1 MPNTKFDFSGYATKN
16 DLKCADGRVIIKDA
30 FKHQSGQTVPLVWQH
45 LHNEPANILGHAI
58 LENRE
63 DGVYCYALFNDTEAG
78 QNAKS
83 LVEHKDISALS
94 IHANQ
99 LKQKGADVLH
109 GMIREVSLVLAGAN
123 PGALIDNLSF
133 AHGDGSFV
141 DDETEAIIYTG
152 LEFEHADGVSEMTPE
167 TMLKMTPEKMMRMMS
182 QMMSEMTPEMV
193 LKMSSEMPPEMVSKM
208 VSAMNSDN
216 QIMMHAADAAD
227 NEKTLGDVFDTFTE
241 EQKNV
246 VYALI
251 AKAIEGE
258 DAEDDAGD
266 DNVEHGDSGEKTI
279 AEVFDTLTEEQK
291 NVVYAMIAHAVDGED
306 LDHGNDEGDVNMK
319 KNVFDNTTEQD
330 NAANTLTHEQMGE
343 IVGDAQR
350 YGSLKESFIAHATT
364 YGFDPI
370 SVLFPDAVST
380 NVNGP
385 ETLKRVDTWVENVLG
400 ESTHTPFARIKT
412 TVANI
417 TADEA
422 RAKGYVT
429 GALTKD
435 EIIPLLKR
443 ITTPTTIY
451 KKQKLDRDDMVD
463 ITDFDVVVWLKNEM
477 RGMLNEEL
485 ARVILIGD
493 GRSAAHEDKINET
506 NIRPIATDDTAMYIS
521 RSIMPTATLADD
533 MIDELIRARKNYKGS
548 GSPTLFTSTDFLTD
562 MLLVKDTLGRRLYNN
577 VGELASVLRVSK
589 IVEVE
594 PMNTATRY
602 VSPTQ
607 TNNVLGII
615 VNMKDYT
622 IGADKGGQVAM
633 FDDFDIDYNQ
643 YKYLIETRVSG
654 ALTKPKSAIVIE
666 RAGVIG

>member
-16 DLKCADGRVIIKDA
+16 GLRCADGRIIIKDA
-30 FKHQSGQTVPLVWQH
+30 FKHQSGKTVPLVWQH

-63 DGVYCYALFNDTEAG
+63 DGVYCYAVFNDTEAG
-78 QNAKS
+78 QNAKA
-83 LVEHKDISALS
+83 LVDHKDISALS

-152 LEFEHADGVSEMTPE
+152 LEFEHADGGSEMTPE
-167 TMLKMTPEKMMRMMS
+167 MMMKTKPETMMRMMS
-182 QMMSEMTPEMV
+182 RMMSEMTPEMI
-193 LKMSSEMPPEMVSKM
+193 LKMTSEMPPEMVSRM
-208 VSAMNSDN
+208 MSDINSDE
-216 QIMMHAADAAD
+216 QRMMHAAGDDKATAD
-227 NEKTLGDVFDTFTE
+227 EKTLGDVFDTFTE

-258 DAEDDAGD
+258 DEDAGEDDVQHND
-266 DNVEHGDSGEKTI
+266 SEDSGEKTI

-291 NVVYAMIAHAVDGED
+291 NVVYAMIAHAVDGEN

-319 KNVFDNTTEQD
+319 NNVFDNTAEQG
-330 NAANTLTHEQMGE
+330 NSANTLTHDQMSE
-343 IVGDAQR
+343 IVTDAKR
-350 YGSLKESFIAHATT
+350 FGSLKDSFIFHATE

-370 SVLFPDAVST
+370 DVLFPDAVST

-385 ETLKRVDTWVENVLG
+385 ETLKREDTWVSIVLA
-400 ESTHTPFARIKT
+400 EATHTPFARIKT

-417 TADEA
+417 TADDA

-429 GALTKD
+429 GTLKKD

-443 ITTPTTIY
+443 VTTPTTIY

-485 ARVILIGD
+485 ARVILVGD
-493 GRSAAHEDKINET
+493 GRSAADEDKINEL
-506 NIRPIATDDTAMYIS
+506 NIRPIATDATTPDEMIDDLS
-521 RSIMPTATLADD
+521 RS
-533 MIDELIRARKNYKGS
+533 RKNYKGS
-548 GSPTLFTSTDFLTD
+548 GSPTLYTSTDFLTD

-577 VGELASVLRVSK
+577 VSELASVLRVSK

-594 PMNTATRY
+594 PMNSAVRAATE
-602 VSPTQ
+602 TQ
-607 TNNVLGII
+607 SNNILGII
-615 VNMKDYT
+615 VNLKDYT

-666 RAGVIG
+666 RAGAIG